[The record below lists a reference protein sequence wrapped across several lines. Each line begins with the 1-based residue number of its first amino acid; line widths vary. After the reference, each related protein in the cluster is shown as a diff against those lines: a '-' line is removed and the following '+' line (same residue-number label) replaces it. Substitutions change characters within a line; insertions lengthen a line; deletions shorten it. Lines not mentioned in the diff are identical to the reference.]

1 MTSQPSSV
9 RLYDDL
15 RPYVVDLA
23 PSDKGTWFR
32 RLDHR
37 AILEAEAR
45 LGYTFPRQ
53 VRAFYEEIGFG
64 VLRRVVKDP
73 KDDQWRT
80 VANRILHPMT
90 VAALVQG
97 EAEINPDPPLRT
109 NEWPVFEAREHD
121 YFVVDPFSG
130 EPDTIYTRYQIDKVA
145 NGFSDLIHRLLT
157 DDVTFYLR
165 RRW

>member
-1 MTSQPSSV
+1 MPIPPSCV

-15 RPYVVDLA
+15 RPHAVDLA

-32 RLDHR
+32 
-37 AILEAEAR
+37 
-45 LGYTFPRQ
+45 
-53 VRAFYEEIGFG
+53 
-64 VLRRVVKDP
+64 K
-73 KDDQWRT
+73 
-80 VANRILHPMT
+80 
-90 VAALVQG
+90 LVQG

-130 EPDTIYTRYQIDKVA
+130 EPDTVFTRYQIDRVA
-145 NGFSDLIHRLLT
+145 GGFREMILRLLN